1 MDARRILASLEEL
14 SSDSGVRGRVLRQLV
29 ATEPFRQVMDVWR
42 PTGPLNA
49 SPARLTEIRDAI
61 LNSYV
66 AAGDVPVTNSE
77 LDCAMGRAP
86 AAAVCERLPRE
97 ITEKGNDPF
106 HRYQMYYEIYRERAL
121 AGEPNAA
128 DARRYL
134 AFLTEL
140 PYRIEL
146 YFVRYHAL
154 NLMRDS
160 ETLAGVDDQDR
171 LGFLDTSQLISGN
184 RRVIEQ
190 GLKFAHLDFIRLK
203 PEGSL
208 RPRGWVPVQAN
219 LSHYLRSE
227 SRRLSES
234 VLSKTAFR
242 QSRFG
247 QAVTGRG
254 HLRPSG

>member
-190 GLKFAHLDFIRLK
+190 GLKFAHLDLSDSSLK
-203 PEGSL
+203 ALSGREVGFLFRQTYLTTCDPSL
-208 RPRGWVPVQAN
+208 GGFQNQSCPKQLFAN
-219 LSHYLRSE
+219 LVLD
-227 SRRLSES
+227 RL
-234 VLSKTAFR
+234 
-242 QSRFG
+242 
-247 QAVTGRG
+247 
-254 HLRPSG
+254 